1 MNGIFGADYN
11 YNSPTQGIDIFDSNS
26 ATTGIAAPIEIT
38 PAQQRVEGSAN
49 EGIGSFYVQ
58 KPEPKSRLSEVLE
71 ERRERR
77 AEAIAPT
84 EAIIAEIQGLMK
96 QGNYQEAY
104 RKYEE
109 LPILDQMAVAVS
121 PVGGDLLAAYE
132 VPEFSSRGMKNIQE
146 GDYLGAAGNYTL
158 AGLAGLSLIPGLGV
172 VGDIAKSGAKG
183 LGKRAAKESAQNAIS
198 KEGADGMLKIDKI
211 KSDPTV
217 SPPPAS
223 RIDDAEDIMKT
234 QNQGYTY
241 KGVSINQ
248 RQPIEVLRLG
258 DGTFQQL
265 GGKSSLAVLSR
276 NNVDEV
282 PVRIF
287 GSKNEYEIYE
297 NARKAEKNILRKQN
311 TDALMPKINSPT
323 NELALEK
330 FGTALNN
337 SVKKTFNGWQGD
349 LRTLPPEYI
358 NTIGKEQFSYLT
370 DMRFFTR
377 NDVHNLQQ
385 RAIRLNGQFQQE
397 IDDIA
402 KSMKLKTYANPD
414 GSPGVID
421 SVTGHIEG
429 QVKLQPR
436 MISKSI
442 DKYGGDATQITDAI
456 RTRIIVDN
464 PAQEKE
470 LIKRIS
476 AKYPALDSGRV
487 LKPEGYLDRKLNIRF
502 EGANGEPIIAEIGIL
517 TKPMWEASKQAHPI
531 YKSFRAKFPQ
541 GMPEDPI
548 ELINMN
554 RELRLEGERL
564 LKQMEQIFGNAKP
577 KINPGF
583 YNIKTYAL
591 GGQVTTGDSGK
602 SGRLSPMTPNVFSKS
617 DFDNLMPS
625 TKKSAICEGV
635 ASLQFPSSG
644 GIKYPRSPSP
654 TGTNTAGPDSHL
666 KYNVSNFSITS
677 SLQPFANNNNPKT
690 IDIFEE

>member
-1 MNGIFGADYN
+1 MIPGAAVI
-11 YNSPTQGIDIFDSNS
+11 G
-26 ATTGIAAPIEIT
+26 API
-38 PAQQRVEGSAN
+38 
-49 EGIGSFYVQ
+49 
-58 KPEPKSRLSEVLE
+58 
-71 ERRERR
+71 
-77 AEAIAPT
+77 
-84 EAIIAEIQGLMK
+84 
-96 QGNYQEAY
+96 
-104 RKYEE
+104 
-109 LPILDQMAVAVS
+109 
-121 PVGGDLLAAYE
+121 
-132 VPEFSSRGMKNIQE
+132 
-146 GDYLGAAGNYTL
+146 
-158 AGLAGLSLIPGLGV
+158 
-172 VGDIAKSGAKG
+172 
-183 LGKRAAKESAQNAIS
+183 KRAVQESAQNAIS
-198 KEGADGMLKIDKI
+198 KKGANGMLKIKEI
-211 KSDPTV
+211 KLDPTV
-217 SPPPAS
+217 SPPAAS
-223 RIDDAEDIMKT
+223 RVDDAEDIIKT
-234 QNQGYTY
+234 QNQGFTY

-287 GSKNEYEIYE
+287 GSKSEYEIYE

-311 TDALMPKINSPT
+311 TDVLMPKINSPT

-330 FGTALNN
+330 FGTALNS

-349 LRTLPPEYI
+349 LRTITPEM
-358 NTIGKEQFSYLT
+358 NAFDLT
-370 DMRFFTR
+370 LANKM
-377 NDVHNLQQ
+377 DVHNLQR

-402 KSMKLKTYANPD
+402 KSMKLKTYTNPD
-414 GSPGVID
+414 GTAGVID
-421 SVTGHIEG
+421 SATGHIKG

-436 MISKSI
+436 MIEKSI
-442 DKYGGDATQITDAI
+442 DKYGGDVTQITDAI

-470 LIKRIS
+470 LIRRIS
-476 AKYPALDSGRV
+476 AQYPALDSGRV

-502 EGANGEPIIAEIGIL
+502 SGANGEPIIAEIGIL
-517 TKPMWEASKQAHPI
+517 TKPMWEAAKQAHPL

-564 LKQMEQIFGNAKP
+564 LKQMEQIFANAKP

-591 GGQVTTGDSGK
+591 GGQVTTGDSGR

-666 KYNVSNFSITS
+666 KYNVSNFSITG
-677 SLQPFANNNNPKT
+677 SLQPFAKNNNPKT

>member
-1 MNGIFGADYN
+1 MNQFGFLQNELPSQVDEV
-11 YNSPTQGIDIFDSNS
+11 DIFEDNRDLLDTVVEGYEENVPLLAQIGAGFTPPGMAMDVAAAGKYGRDAFESFKEGNIGE
-26 ATTGIAAPIEIT
+26 AFMNTGIAT
-38 PAQQRVEGSAN
+38 
-49 EGIGSFYVQ
+49 
-58 KPEPKSRLSEVLE
+58 LS
-71 ERRERR
+71 
-77 AEAIAPT
+77 
-84 EAIIAEIQGLMK
+84 G
-96 QGNYQEAY
+96 
-104 RKYEE
+104 
-109 LPILDQMAVAVS
+109 
-121 PVGGDLLAAYE
+121 LAAIPLIGE
-132 VPEFSSRGMKNIQE
+132 
-146 GDYLGAAGNYTL
+146 AANL
-158 AGLAGLSLIPGLGV
+158 LKQPL
-172 VGDIAKSGAKG
+172 
-183 LGKRAAKESAQNAIS
+183 KRAVKESAQNAIS
-198 KEGADGMLKIDKI
+198 KEGADGMLKVKEI
-211 KSDPTV
+211 KADPTV

-234 QNQGYTY
+234 QNQGFTY

-287 GSKNEYEIYE
+287 GSKSEYEIYE
-297 NARKAEKNILRKQN
+297 NARKAKKNILRKQN

-330 FGTALNN
+330 FGTALNS
-337 SVKKTFNGWQGD
+337 SVKKTFNGWQSD

-385 RAIRLNGQFQQE
+385 RAIRLNGQFQKE

-402 KSMKLKTYANPD
+402 KSMNLRTYTNPD
-414 GSPGVID
+414 GSAGVID
-421 SVTGHIEG
+421 SVTGHIQG

-436 MISKSI
+436 MIEKSI

-456 RTRIIVDN
+456 RTRIVVKS
-464 PAQEKE
+464 PQEE
-470 LIKRIS
+470 EEIIKRIS
-476 AKYPALDSGRV
+476 AQYPALDSGRV
-487 LKPEGYLDRKLNIRF
+487 IKPEGYVDRKLNIQF
-502 EGANGEPIIAEIGIL
+502 KGANGESIIAEIGIL
-517 TKPMWEASKQAHPI
+517 TKPMWEASKKAHPI
-531 YKSFRAKFPQ
+531 YKSFRAKFPK

-548 ELINMN
+548 ELGNMN

-564 LKQMEQIFGNAKP
+564 LKQMQKIFGEAKP

-583 YNIKTYAL
+583 YNIKTFAL
-591 GGQVTTGDSGK
+591 GGQVTTGGSGR

-625 TKKSAICEGV
+625 TKKSATCEGV

-644 GIKYPRSPSP
+644 GIKYPKSASP

-666 KYNVSNFSITS
+666 KYNVSNFSITG
-677 SLQPFANNNNPKT
+677 SLQPFAKNNNPKT